1 VENVEWTGRHRGTMD
16 TTKQVHVSAP
26 NNRAWPAQLAHKLK
40 TPLAT
45 VCDSAEL
52 LADGTLGPLSA
63 RQQEVADILRRNSRE
78 LQRLIEELLGEA
90 KRP

>member
-1 VENVEWTGRHRGTMD
+1 MENVEWTGRHRGTMN
-16 TTKQVHVSAP
+16 TTKHVHLSAP
-26 NNRAWPAQLAHKLK
+26 PNGAWPAQVAHQIK

-45 VCDSAEL
+45 VRDSAEL

-78 LQRLIEELLGEA
+78 LQRLIEELLGEP
-90 KRP
+90 KRR

>member
-1 VENVEWTGRHRGTMD
+1 MD
-16 TTKQVHVSAP
+16 RAVSGERMNTTKHAQVSAP
-26 NNRAWPAQLAHKLK
+26 PNGAWPAQIAHQIK

-45 VCDSAEL
+45 VRDSAEL

-78 LQRLIEELLGEA
+78 LQRLIEELFGEP

>member
-1 VENVEWTGRHRGTMD
+1 MENAEWTGRHRGTMD
-16 TTKQVHVSAP
+16 TTKHVQGSAP
-26 NNRAWPAQLAHKLK
+26 PSARWSPQLAHQLK

-45 VCDSAEL
+45 VRDSAEL
-52 LADGTLGPLSA
+52 LADGTLGPLTP

-78 LQRLIEELLGEA
+78 LQRLIEELLGEP